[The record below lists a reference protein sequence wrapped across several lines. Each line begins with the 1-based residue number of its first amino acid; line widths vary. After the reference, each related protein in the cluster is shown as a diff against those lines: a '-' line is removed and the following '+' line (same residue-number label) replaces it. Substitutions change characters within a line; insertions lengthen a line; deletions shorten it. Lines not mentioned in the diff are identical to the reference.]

1 MDTHFFDYEPGDRVT
16 NPKAQDWGI
25 GQVQSIINNRVTVNF
40 ENAGKKTVD
49 GSVIDLERIHAR

>member
-1 MDTHFFDYEPGDRVT
+1 MDKYFFDYEPGDRVK
-16 NPKAQDWGI
+16 NPKALDWGI

-49 GSVIDLERIHAR
+49 GRGIDLERIHAR